1 MGKNYIKIF
10 KNLDLIRIA
19 KSAINIFYE
28 TRNVVVALPILGLSK
43 DFKTKCCQ
51 AEEFRVSTIKES
63 AHVNMSLFILKILLR
78 GVVLS
83 SRKFEQ

>member
-1 MGKNYIKIF
+1 M
-10 KNLDLIRIA
+10 
-19 KSAINIFYE
+19 
-28 TRNVVVALPILGLSK
+28 VVALPILGLSK

-83 SRKFEQ
+83 SRKLNSEEKMRYRFNIRATTAEGINGI